1 MIINKLILILFLNIS
16 IFSAANG
23 QSFSVEILS
32 TRDINNVPPHILRQA
47 FLGGDNPVFIMDKGL
62 YRLVVGP
69 FAKKDEAEQKSR
81 ELSDIFG
88 RDMFVVNIP
97 ASRYKSAI
105 KLKKPNTNIE
115 SIDNNEHLGFLEKQ
129 RAKVV
134 NKYDIDPFGKVDR
147 NQEVRQV
154 RQVRQYNSVE
164 TMSMPLPQKNTSGLL
179 LSLATT
185 SSRHEFSVN
194 GKRIDG
200 TFSYG
205 VQMGYRINDNTL
217 LMASYFKPE
226 IKSTTV
232 YLKDGER
239 ADITSEYSFLAT
251 SGIKYRYFIPSFQ
264 SFFASLQFGV
274 TFTKQNIRSDIPL
287 NFGTSYKYSGWYIA
301 SYAGMGMGIR
311 LNRKLLIGI
320 DNTAYMT
327 KKTITNSTIFYVNF
341 EF

>member
-1 MIINKLILILFLNIS
+1 MIINKLIVILFLNIS

-32 TRDINNVPPHILRQA
+32 TRDINNVPPRILRQA

-69 FAKKDEAEQKSR
+69 FAQKNAAEQKSR

-88 RDMFVVNIP
+88 RDMFVINIS
-97 ASRYKSAI
+97 ANRYKSAI
-105 KLKKPNTNIE
+105 KLKNPNTNPNIE

-147 NQEVRQV
+147 NQGV

-164 TMSMPLPQKNTSGLL
+164 MMNVSLPQKDTSGLL

-194 GKRIDG
+194 GKKIDG

-232 YLKDGER
+232 YLKDGKR
-239 ADITSEYSFLAT
+239 ADITSKYSFLAT
-251 SGIKYRYFIPSFQ
+251 TGIKYRYFIPSFQ
-264 SFFASLQFGV
+264 SFFAALQFGI
-274 TFTKQNIRSDIPL
+274 TFTKQDIRSDIPL

-327 KKTITNSTIFYVNF
+327 KKTITNSTVFYVNF